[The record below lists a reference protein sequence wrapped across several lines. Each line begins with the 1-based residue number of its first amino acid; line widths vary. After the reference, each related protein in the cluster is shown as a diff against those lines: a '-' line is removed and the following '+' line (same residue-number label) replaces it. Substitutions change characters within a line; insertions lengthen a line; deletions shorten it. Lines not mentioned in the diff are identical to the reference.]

1 MQIFSYFSPEDLVY
15 VSLVCKTWST
25 YFDTKDIW
33 KKIFVYRYGEVSEDL
48 VKQQQK
54 LRWKRIV
61 NILSFIY
68 TATNCHVISSLGCTI
83 YKFGKGKR
91 ERGAIRL
98 LTNSKLGKCVKSSDR
113 TSERICD
120 CSNTQFIEVMG

>member
-1 MQIFSYFSPEDLVY
+1 MEAPAAWNFFEDILPPEITVQIFSYFSSEDLVY

-54 LRWKRIV
+54 LRWKRIFFRMH
-61 NILSFIY
+61 NLQIW
-68 TATNCHVISSLGCTI
+68 
-83 YKFGKGKR
+83 KR
-91 ERGAIRL
+91 EMRKKGH
-98 LTNSKLGKCVKSSDR
+98 G
-113 TSERICD
+113 
-120 CSNTQFIEVMG
+120 